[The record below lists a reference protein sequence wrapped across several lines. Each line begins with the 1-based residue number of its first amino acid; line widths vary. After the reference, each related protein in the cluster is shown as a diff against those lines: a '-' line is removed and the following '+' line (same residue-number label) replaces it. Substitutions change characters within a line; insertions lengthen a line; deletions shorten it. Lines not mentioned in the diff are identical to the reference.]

1 MPGDDTR
8 RGRADH
14 RALEL
19 FERLARVAEDNGRT
33 VERCEKL
40 ISAYVVADAARR
52 WWERRGY
59 TMPPSEIPTRE
70 TH

>member
-1 MPGDDTR
+1 MADDTI

-14 RALEL
+14 RAVEM
-19 FERLARVAEDNGRT
+19 FERLAQTAKENGRT
-33 VERCEKL
+33 VEQYEKL

-59 TMPPSEIPTRE
+59 TMPEGEVQNADRT
-70 TH
+70 